1 MSEFQYYE
9 FRAIDKPLSS
19 KARAEISS
27 WSSRTTADAH
37 SAIFTYSYS
46 DFPKNAHQVVEEY
59 FDMMLYYA
67 NWGSV
72 QLIIKLPL
80 DLIDLRK
87 IEQYCVGDTISLS
100 KKNDFVLLDFEFNED
115 EGFEDWIDLQGYL
128 SRLIGIRE
136 EILSGNYHSLYLGWL
151 HSIWRARDWEDFEGS
166 DLAPELPDSP
176 PQLTDSLLAFIDLLG
191 IDPVIKDFWMQ
202 QSPPAKHTK
211 LLDIA
216 QQISLLSDAE
226 KQAYLLRLA
235 EGEALLST
243 KFLNHLKKIAEKE
256 EKPQNQSSQKS
267 VQEILAYLHEVETM
281 RINEEQRLKEK
292 DRVEKLE
299 GWAKK
304 EASFWQEVKKNIEE
318 KNAKSYDYAIKI
330 LLNLKELAEYKN
342 KTSEFEKRMNEIVQS
357 YSRLSSFKDKLFQ
370 KRLIERN

>member
-46 DFPKNAHQVVEEY
+46 DFPKKVHQVVEQY

-67 NWGSV
+67 NWGSI
-72 QLIIKLPL
+72 QLIIKFPL
-80 DLIDLRK
+80 DVIDFEK
-87 IEQYCVGDTISLS
+87 MNQYCVVDTMSLS
-100 KKNDFVLLDFEFNED
+100 KKNDFVLLDFEFNEE
-115 EGFEDWIDLQGYL
+115 EGFEDWIDLKGYL

-166 DLAPELPDSP
+166 DLAPEFPNTP

-191 IDPVIKDFWMQ
+191 IEPVIKDFWMGL
-202 QSPPAKHTK
+202 SLPTKHTEP
-211 LLDIA
+211 LDIVH
-216 QQISLLSDAE
+216 QISLLSEAE

-235 EGEALLST
+235 EGEALLSI

-256 EKPQNQSSQKS
+256 EKPQKQSSRKS
-267 VQEILAYLHEVETM
+267 AQEILAHLYEVETM

-292 DRVEKLE
+292 DRIDKLE
-299 GWAKK
+299 ALAKK
-304 EASFWQEVKKNIEE
+304 EAHLWLKAEEYIEQ
-318 KNAKSYDYAIKI
+318 KNAKSYDEAIQI
-330 LLNLKELAEYKN
+330 FLNLKELAEYKN